1 MFVFTDFIILFVLS
15 IIILGLCE
23 KNNSPNF
30 LDKIL
35 YNSEFKE
42 ENSEVVSDSK
52 SSKSSKSTGKNKH
65 SKPKVELT
73 EDMEEFLDLSSE
85 VESGE
90 FNAKDDA
97 YRIVDEINS
106 SK

>member
-42 ENSEVVSDSK
+42 ENSEVVSDSN
-52 SSKSSKSTGKNKH
+52 SGKSSKSTGKKKP

-73 EDMEEFLDLSSE
+73 EEMEEFLDSSNE
-85 VESGE
+85 IESGD
-90 FNAKDDA
+90 FNAEEDA
-97 YRIVDEINS
+97 SKLVNEINS
-106 SK
+106 GK